1 MNLSAMEMH
10 DIAIIAFALVLIL
23 VLYSL
28 FSDTTFIALI
38 LFLILLAIM
47 LM

>member
-1 MNLSAMEMH
+1 MNLSALEMH

-23 VLYSL
+23 VLYNL